1 MNIKCFS
8 ILAIGFAMSLVGCSG
23 SLDSGKALS
32 QIQSLG
38 DGDRCPP
45 PIDPQDPRIALW
57 SVAYGVGVS
66 SSIHYWGSPSE
77 QHTNIENGFK
87 RKYTVGATFDQSG
100 TLWTVDQQTLTI
112 LGFKSGVF
120 KPGLDA
126 VPDIVL
132 SAPAGTLDH
141 PTDLAFDRQGN
152 LYVANS
158 YKDNI
163 LRFDAKSLTTSGVV
177 VPTLTI
183 ESVQVYPKKYA
194 PYSIFIPNQP
204 DALAFDEKGDLWVGD
219 ARSNLLRYSIAEI
232 DKMVARGVVTMK
244 SPPEMY
250 HGAKGSISSLAF
262 DKAGNLWLG
271 LRSNFDRNRAKV
283 YNLLDETGS
292 VVQYSK
298 KDLSSV
304 GEADI
309 AATYTY
315 KYMSP
320 EDLAITS
327 GNAVVVTNTLPR
339 HDYTTEVFSDHLRG
353 VSLPFRKRALPDSAT
368 SVRTGAMSTA
378 LWPIPKGLPLRYW

>member
-1 MNIKCFS
+1 MKWFS
-8 ILAIGFAMSLVGCSG
+8 IISFGFALSLVSCSG
-23 SLDSGKALS
+23 SLDSGKVLS
-32 QIQSLG
+32 QTQTLQE
-38 DGDRCPP
+38 DRYPP
-45 PIDPQDPRIALW
+45 PIDPQDPNTALW
-57 SVAYGVGVS
+57 SVAYGVGGS
-66 SSIHYWGSPSE
+66 SSLHYWGIPTE
-77 QHTNIENGFK
+77 QHASIEAGLK

-112 LGFKSGVF
+112 LGFKSGVL

-132 SAPAGTLDH
+132 SAPNGTLDH
-141 PTDLAFDRQGN
+141 PRDLAFDRQGN
-152 LYVANS
+152 LYVANA

-163 LRFDAKSLTTSGVV
+163 LRFEAKSLTKSGVV

-183 ESVQVYPKKYA
+183 ESTQVYSKKYA
-194 PYSIFIPNQP
+194 PYSISIPNQP
-204 DALAFDEKGDLWVGD
+204 NALAFDEKGDLWVGD

-232 DKMVARGVVTMK
+232 DKMVARGAVTMK
-244 SPPEMY
+244 NPPEMY
-250 HGAKGSISSLAF
+250 HSARGSISSLAF

-271 LRSNFDRNRAKV
+271 LRSNFDRNRTKV
-283 YNLLDETGS
+283 YNPLDETGS

-309 AATYTY
+309 SATYTY

-339 HDYTTEVFSDHLRG
+339 HDFTTEVFSDHVRG
-353 VSLPFRKRALPDSAT
+353 VSLPSGKRALPDSET
-368 SVRTGAMSTA
+368 SARVGAMSTA
-378 LWPIPKGLPLRYW
+378 LWPIPKGLPLKYW